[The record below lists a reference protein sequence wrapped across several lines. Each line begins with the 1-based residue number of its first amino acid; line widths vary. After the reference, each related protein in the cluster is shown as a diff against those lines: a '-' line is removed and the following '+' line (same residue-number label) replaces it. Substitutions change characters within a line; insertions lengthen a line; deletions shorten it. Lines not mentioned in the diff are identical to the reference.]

1 MSRPPTREECR
12 AYARR
17 WKELGPLLEQIRD
30 QDIRQADTA
39 SAIQSF
45 NHAFRTA
52 LRDLPPRPTTGL
64 VEWQRWMAV
73 WRQRG
78 LPH

>member
-1 MSRPPTREECR
+1 
-12 AYARR
+12 
-17 WKELGPLLEQIRD
+17 LGPLLEQIRD

-73 WRQRG
+73 WRQG
-78 LPH
+78 G

>member
-1 MSRPPTREECR
+1 MNRPPTREECR
-12 AYARR
+12 AYACR

-78 LPH
+78 